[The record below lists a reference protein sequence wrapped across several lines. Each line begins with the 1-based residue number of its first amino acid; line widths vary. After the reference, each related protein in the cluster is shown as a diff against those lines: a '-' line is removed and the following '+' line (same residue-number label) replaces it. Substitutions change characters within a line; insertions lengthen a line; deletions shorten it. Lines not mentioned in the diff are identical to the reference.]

1 MKSVLED
8 LRYSLRGLRRSPL
21 FTIVALASLALGIGA
36 NTAVFTVVNAVLLR
50 PLPYQ
55 EPERLAMVWESN
67 ASHHRDQN
75 VVNPQN
81 YLDWRERATAFA
93 GLSALTWT
101 SITFTGGAPEL
112 VSGRAVTPDFFSVI
126 GAAPALGRTFT
137 AAEALPN
144 GPSVI
149 VLSNGLWRR
158 RFGGDPHIVGSAVP
172 VAGGSALVLG
182 VMPANFLPLAIYGDE
197 EYWTPFRLEV
207 ANRLDVAHRMHS
219 GRYAMVIGRLRS
231 GVSLAQARAQIKT
244 IAADLERQYPDFD
257 TGWSANVVSL
267 TEQVV
272 GPTRLI
278 LLVLLG
284 AVGLVLLIACA
295 NVANL
300 TLARVAARGR
310 ELAVRTALGA
320 PRWRL
325 IRQFLV
331 ESVLLGFAGGAAGVL
346 LAGWGVSLLLAAG
359 PSHVPR
365 LAEVRLD
372 GRVLAVTALVSVGV
386 GVVFGLI
393 AAWGRIGRSE
403 NTRLRAE
410 EQGLRTTA
418 GASAGRFRGALI
430 VAQVSLSL
438 VLLTGAGLLLRSL
451 QRLSAVNPGFDPR
464 NLLTAPIDLPG
475 ATYPDQRRQSAFF
488 DRLLE
493 RARTLPGVSGA
504 GTVTLLPISGPNS
517 ATWFTIVGRPA
528 PAPGQSPVADIRV
541 ADSGYFAAMRIPLL
555 RGRLVSAS
563 DGPNGPPVV
572 VINET
577 LARLYWPQE
586 NPIGQRL
593 QISWTNPTAQPE
605 IVGVVGD
612 VHAGFLDADIR
623 PMIYYSTSQEP
634 AGSRALVV
642 RYTDHAAGLS
652 AAVRNAVR
660 ELDGDLP
667 VTNVASM
674 YSHMAESMTDRRY
687 PMLLLIVF
695 AMLAVT
701 LSAIGLYGVM
711 AYTVGQR
718 TREIGVRVA
727 LGAQARDVLRL
738 VGGQGMRLVGIGI
751 VVGVGGALVATRV
764 LRKLLYEVAPTD
776 PTTLF
781 GVSLLLVVVALIA
794 IVVPLRR
801 AIGVDPMVALRAE

>member
-1 MKSVLED
+1 MHTLFHD
-8 LRYSLRGLRRSPL
+8 LRYALRMLRRSPG
-21 FTIVALASLALGIGA
+21 FTTVAIVTLALGIGA

-197 EYWTPFRLEV
+197 
-207 ANRLDVAHRMHS
+207 
-219 GRYAMVIGRLRS
+219 G
-231 GVSLAQARAQIKT
+231 

-642 RYTDHAAGLS
+642 RYADHAAGLS

-764 LRKLLYEVAPTD
+764 LRTLLYEVAPTD

>member
-1 MKSVLED
+1 MDTILHD
-8 LRYSLRGLRRSPL
+8 LRYALRTLRRSPG
-21 FTIVALASLALGIGA
+21 FATIAIVTLALGIGA

-50 PLPYQ
+50 PLPYR

-67 ASHHRDQN
+67 TSRQRDKN

-101 SITFTGGAPEL
+101 SITFTGGSPEL
-112 VSGRAVTPDFFSVI
+112 VSGRAVTPDFFSVM

-137 AAEALPN
+137 VAEALPN

-158 RFGGDPHIVGSAVP
+158 RFGSDPHIVGQAVP

-182 VMPANFLPLAIYGDE
+182 VMPASFLPLAIYGDE
-197 EYWTPFRLEV
+197 EYWTPLRLDP
-207 ANRLDVAHRMHS
+207 ANRTHS

-231 GVSLAQARAQIKT
+231 GASLAQARAQLKK
-244 IAADLERQYPDFD
+244 IAADLERQYPDYD
-257 TGWSANVVSL
+257 TGWSTNVVSL

-284 AVGLVLLIACA
+284 AVALVLLIACA

-300 TLARVAARGR
+300 TLARVASRGR

-325 IRQFLV
+325 IRQWLS
-331 ESVLLGFAGGAAGVL
+331 ESVLLGLAGGVAGVF
-346 LAGWGVSLLLAAG
+346 LAGWGVSLLLAAR
-359 PSHVPR
+359 PSGVPR

-372 GRVLAVTALVSVGV
+372 GRVLTLTAFVSVGV
-386 GVVFGLI
+386 GVLFGLI
-393 AAWGRIGRSE
+393 AAWGRVGRVE
-403 NTRLRAE
+403 NTGLRAE
-410 EQGLRTTA
+410 EQGLRTTV

-438 VLLTGAGLLLRSL
+438 VLLAGAGLLLRSL
-451 QRLSAVNPGFDPR
+451 QRLSSVDPGFDPR
-464 NLLTAPIDLPG
+464 NLLTAAIDLPG
-475 ATYPDQRRQSAFF
+475 TTYPDQRRQSEFF

-493 RARTLPGVSGA
+493 RARALPGVSAA

-517 ATWFTIVGRPA
+517 ATSFVIVGRPA
-528 PAPGQSPVADIRV
+528 PAPGESPVADIRV

-555 RGRLVSAS
+555 RGRLPSGS
-563 DGPNGPPVV
+563 DGPGGPPVV

-577 LARLYWPQE
+577 LARMYWPHE
-586 NPIGQRL
+586 NPIGHRL
-593 QISWTNPTAQPE
+593 QISWTRPDVQRE
-605 IVGVVGD
+605 VVGVVGD
-612 VHAGFLDADIR
+612 VHAGFLDVDIR

-642 RYTDHAAGLS
+642 RYADHAAGLS
-652 AAVRNAVR
+652 AAIRNVVR
-660 ELDGDLP
+660 EFDGELP
-667 VTNVASM
+667 VTDVASM
-674 YSHMAESMTDRRY
+674 YSHMAESMSDRRY

-695 AMLAVT
+695 AVLAVT

-711 AYTVGQR
+711 AYAVGQR

-751 VVGVGGALVATRV
+751 LLGVGGALVATRV
-764 LRKLLYEVAPTD
+764 LRTLLYHVAPTD
-776 PTTLF
+776 PATLL
-781 GVSLLLVVVALIA
+781 GVSVMLVGVALIA
-794 IVVPLRR
+794 IAVPLRR
-801 AIGVDPMVALRAE
+801 AMRVDPMVALRAE

>member
-1 MKSVLED
+1 MIDSILQD
-8 LRYSLRGLRRSPL
+8 IRYSLRTLRRSPG
-21 FTIVALASLALGIGA
+21 FTTVAIVTLALGIGA

-50 PLPYQ
+50 PLPYR
-55 EPERLAMVWESN
+55 EPERLVMVWESN
-67 ASHHRDQN
+67 ASRHRDKN

-81 YLDWRERATAFA
+81 YLDWRERATAFS
-93 GLSALTWT
+93 GLSAVTWS

-112 VSGRAVTPDFFSVI
+112 VSGRAVTSDFFSVM
-126 GAAPALGRTFT
+126 GAAPTLGRTFT

-149 VLSNGLWRR
+149 VLSNGLWKR
-158 RFGGDPHIVGSAVP
+158 RFGGDPHIVGTTVP
-172 VAGGSALVLG
+172 VAGGSAAVLG

-197 EYWTPFRLEV
+197 EYWTPFRIDL
-207 ANRLDVAHRMHS
+207 ANRTHS

-231 GVSLAQARAQIKT
+231 GASLAQARSEMET
-244 IAADLERQYPDFD
+244 IAADLQREYPDYD
-257 TGWSANVVSL
+257 TGWSTNVVSL

-284 AVGLVLLIACA
+284 AVTLVLLIACA

-325 IRQFLV
+325 IRQWLA
-331 ESVLLGFAGGAAGVL
+331 ESVLLGLAGGAAGVL
-346 LAGWGVSLLLAAG
+346 LAAWGVSLLLAAG
-359 PSHVPR
+359 PPDMPR

-372 GRVLAVTALVSVGV
+372 GRVLAVTALVSIGV
-386 GVVFGLI
+386 GVVFGMI
-393 AAWGRIGRSE
+393 AAWGRIGRGE
-403 NTRLRAE
+403 NTGLRAE
-410 EQGLRTTA
+410 DEGLRSTA
-418 GASAGRFRGALI
+418 GASAGRFRSTLI

-438 VLLTGAGLLLRSL
+438 VLLAGAGLLLRSL
-451 QRLSAVNPGFDPR
+451 QKLSAVDPGFDPR
-464 NLLTAPIDLPG
+464 HLLTVPIDLPG
-475 ATYPDQRRQSAFF
+475 TTYPDLRRQSAFYG
-488 DRLLE
+488 RLLE
-493 RARTLPGVSGA
+493 RVQTLPGVSEA
-504 GTVTLLPISGPNS
+504 GTVTFLPVSGPTA
-517 ATWFTIVGRPA
+517 ATSFTIVGRPA

-555 RGRLVSAS
+555 RGRLPSGS
-563 DGPNGPPVV
+563 DRPSGPPVV

-586 NPIGQRL
+586 NPIGHRL

-605 IVGVVGD
+605 IVGVVGN
-612 VHAGFLDADIR
+612 VRAGSLDADIR

-642 RYTDHAAGLS
+642 RYSGHAAGLG
-652 AAVRNAVR
+652 AAVRTAIH
-660 ELDGDLP
+660 ELDGELP
-667 VTNVASM
+667 VANLASM
-674 YSHMAESMTDRRY
+674 YSHMAESMSNRRY

-695 AMLAVT
+695 AVLAVT

-727 LGAQARDVLRL
+727 LGAQAQDVLRL

-751 VVGVGGALVATRV
+751 LVGVGGALAATRV
-764 LRKLLYEVAPTD
+764 LRTLLYEVAPND
-776 PTTLF
+776 PTTLL
-781 GVSLLLVVVALIA
+781 GVSVLLVGVALIA
-794 IVVPLRR
+794 IAVPLRR
-801 AIGVDPMVALRAE
+801 AMRVDPMVALRAE

>member
-1 MKSVLED
+1 MIDTILQD
-8 LRYSLRGLRRSPL
+8 LRYALRTLRRSPG
-21 FTIVALASLALGIGA
+21 FTTVAILTLALGIGA

-50 PLPYQ
+50 PLPYR
-55 EPERLAMVWESN
+55 EPERLVMVWESN
-67 ASHHRDQN
+67 SSRHRDKN
-75 VVNPQN
+75 IVNPEN
-81 YLDWRERATAFA
+81 YLDWRERATAFS
-93 GLSALTWT
+93 GLSAVTWT
-101 SITFTGGAPEL
+101 SITLTGGTPEL
-112 VSGRAVTPDFFSVI
+112 VSGRAVTPDFFSVM

-149 VLSNGLWRR
+149 VLSNGLWKR
-158 RFGGDPHIVGSAVP
+158 RFGGDPQIVGTTVP
-172 VAGGSALVLG
+172 VAGGSAMVLG
-182 VMPANFLPLAIYGDE
+182 VMPATFLPLAIYGDE
-197 EYWTPFRLEV
+197 EYWTPFRLDL
-207 ANRLDVAHRMHS
+207 ANRTHS

-231 GVSLAQARAQIKT
+231 GASLTQARSEMET
-244 IAADLERQYPDFD
+244 IAGQLQREYPDYD
-257 TGWSANVVSL
+257 AGWSTNVVSL
-267 TEQVV
+267 TDQVV

-284 AVGLVLLIACA
+284 AVTLVLLIACA

-310 ELAVRTALGA
+310 EMAVRTALGA

-325 IRQFLV
+325 IRQWLA
-331 ESVLLGFAGGAAGVL
+331 ESVLLGLAGGAAGVV

-359 PSHVPR
+359 PSDVPR
-365 LAEVRLD
+365 LSEVRLD
-372 GRVLAVTALVSVGV
+372 GRVLGVTALVSVGV

-393 AAWGRIGRSE
+393 AAWGRIGRGE
-403 NTRLRAE
+403 HTGIRGE
-410 EQGLRTTA
+410 EKGLRTTA

-438 VLLTGAGLLLRSL
+438 VLLAGAGLLLRSL
-451 QRLSAVNPGFDPR
+451 QRLSAVDPGFDPR
-464 NLLTAPIDLPG
+464 NLLTAAIDLPG
-475 ATYPDQRRQSAFF
+475 ATYPDLRRQSAFF
-488 DRLLE
+488 DRLLD
-493 RARTLPGVSGA
+493 RVKTLPGVSGA
-504 GTVTLLPISGPNS
+504 GTITFLPVSGPNA
-517 ATWFTIVGRPA
+517 ATSFVIIGRPA

-555 RGRLVSAS
+555 RGRPLSGV
-563 DGPNGPPVV
+563 DGPSGPPVV

-586 NPIGQRL
+586 NPIGHRL

-605 IVGVVGD
+605 IVGIVGN
-612 VHAGFLDADIR
+612 VHAGSLDADIR
-623 PMIYYSTSQEP
+623 PMIYYSTFQEP

-642 RYTDHAAGLS
+642 RYADHAGGLG
-652 AAVRNAVR
+652 AAVRTAIH
-660 ELDGDLP
+660 ELDGELP
-667 VTNVASM
+667 VANLASM
-674 YSHMAESMTDRRY
+674 YSHMAESMSNRRY

-695 AMLAVT
+695 AVLAVT

-727 LGAQARDVLRL
+727 LGAQAQDVLRL

-751 VVGVGGALVATRV
+751 LVGVGGALAATRV
-764 LRKLLYEVAPTD
+764 LRTLLYEVAPYD
-776 PTTLF
+776 PTTLL
-781 GVSLLLVVVALIA
+781 GVSVLLVGVALIA
-794 IVVPLRR
+794 IAVPLRR
-801 AIGVDPMVALRAE
+801 AMRVDPMVALRTE